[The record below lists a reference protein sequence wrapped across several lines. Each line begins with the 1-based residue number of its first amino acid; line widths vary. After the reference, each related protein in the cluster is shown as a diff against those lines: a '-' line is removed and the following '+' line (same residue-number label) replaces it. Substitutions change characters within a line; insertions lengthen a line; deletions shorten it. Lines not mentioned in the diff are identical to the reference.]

1 MLPCEDNLLR
11 NMTLDRPSRYVGR
24 YDSLPFDIEKCL
36 LDIFEQEISL
46 QRRLDILKGDLECR
60 YDFSAYAS
68 YRSVDKY
75 NDGRISTLN
84 LGSFLRSC
92 GHYATERELLTIIR
106 RIDTDGD
113 ASLSYA
119 EFSEFLRSSN
129 PPARQVLE
137 EADRAH
143 RAASAEKFRRSMGA
157 GSSHSSP
164 LKAQGDGMRAHSAGR
179 GHASFAS
186 PEKHASP
193 LRESSP
199 CKVHNDTFH
208 RMSPARKPILN
219 IREEDELVTSLR
231 DFIQL
236 ERELESNKVSLALK
250 SDFNMTDAFKIFDQR
265 YLGNVTVHDLRDGLS
280 AIGVFPTSEEVEL
293 FLTRYDEDHDRRL
306 TMREFENAFLAQD
319 SYYASMVTRRPSNY
333 RHPLYRRDD
342 CFYSDTA
349 IEFRNMWRVHFKV
362 ESQAETIRRRL
373 ASSPYFNVY
382 EAFNSLD
389 LNDNNSISA
398 DEFKRLIESRGFYV
412 SYKEADQVLK
422 KFDADH
428 NGRVTYSE
436 VSIKLRVPAVMK
448 QIINQLSLS

>member
-1 MLPCEDNLLR
+1 MPCEDNLLR
-11 NMTLDRPSRYVGR
+11 NITLDRPSRYVGR
-24 YDSLPFDIEKCL
+24 YDSLPFDIEKAL
-36 LDIFEQEISL
+36 LDIFEQEVSL

-137 EADRAH
+137 ETDRAH
-143 RAASAEKFRRSMGA
+143 RAASAEKFRRTMG
-157 GSSHSSP
+157 GSSSHSSP
-164 LKAQGDGMRAHSAGR
+164 LKAQSDHLRAHSAGR
-179 GHASFAS
+179 GTSSFQSPAKHDHAGHS
-186 PEKHASP
+186 HASP
-193 LRESSP
+193 LKTSP
-199 CKVHNDTFH
+199 CKVHNDTFP

-250 SDFNMTDAFKIFDQR
+250 TDFNLTDAFKIFDQR
-265 YLGNVTVHDLRDGLS
+265 YLGNITVHDLRDGLS

-293 FLTRYDEDHDRRL
+293 FMTRYDEIKDRRL
-306 TMREFENAFLAQD
+306 CMREFEKAFLAQD
-319 SYYASMVTRRPSNY
+319 SYYASMV
-333 RHPLYRRDD
+333 
-342 CFYSDTA
+342 
-349 IEFRNMWRVHFKV
+349 
-362 ESQAETIRRRL
+362 
-373 ASSPYFNVY
+373 
-382 EAFNSLD
+382 
-389 LNDNNSISA
+389 
-398 DEFKRLIESRGFYV
+398 
-412 SYKEADQVLK
+412 
-422 KFDADH
+422 
-428 NGRVTYSE
+428 
-436 VSIKLRVPAVMK
+436 
-448 QIINQLSLS
+448 